1 MKSKKNESKV
11 KKPSI
16 AIYLKNYRW
25 QIFLYIF
32 ISLIATTIEVFMSIL
47 LANAIEQITLSEYN
61 KAITT
66 FLIVIALELT
76 NLICYYFINF
86 IYYKYSNKIMS
97 ELNLDLA
104 KQAFK
109 LNSKTFN
116 DHDTGTF
123 VQRIVEDPTRIVDNL
138 ASVVDQIMTLIGSL
152 VILIYITTLNIYVS
166 ICLLLL
172 LIVGMI
178 IEYFRIK
185 TRRKNRFIVRKEN
198 DKINS
203 LTTEIV
209 RSEKDI
215 KSLGLENK
223 LSDVSKENYE
233 RYRKARYKFDFTDLT
248 FWVSRAIWI
257 EIGTLA
263 TLVLG
268 IVLMQKWMLTIATF
282 MIIYSNRRDLTNT
295 VFGFARMANS
305 LIDIKVSHNRMFSL
319 FDEYEF
325 VTEKFGAKHLTDV
338 SGDIEFQDVC
348 FTFREYE
355 YRYEPVYKGK
365 KKKSKTVK
373 VETSQNK
380 IFDKLSFKIPANS
393 TVAFVGK
400 SGSGKSTIL
409 NLISKMYE
417 ADEGK
422 VLIGGEDI
430 KDFDKESLR
439 QTISLVNQF
448 PYIFDMTIKEN
459 LVLAKANAS
468 DDEIADALKKSS
480 LDEFV
485 YSLPKGI
492 ETKVGES
499 GIKLSGGQ
507 KQRLAIARAMLRKS
521 KITIFDESTSSLDNI
536 AQEHVKRSIDL
547 MKGQSTIIIV
557 AHRLSTIK
565 NVDHIFFLDEGKII
579 DEGTFDELFNT
590 NEKFKTMFLAE
601 NI

>member
-166 ICLLLL
+166 ICLLVLM
-172 LIVGMI
+172 IVGMI

-305 LIDIKVSHNRMFSL
+305 FIDIKVSHNRMFSL

-468 DDEIADALKKSS
+468 DDEISDALKKSS

>member
-305 LIDIKVSHNRMFSL
+305 FIDIKVSHNRMFSL

-468 DDEIADALKKSS
+468 DEEIADALKKSS

>member
-1 MKSKKNESKV
+1 MKNRKPKL

-32 ISLIATTIEVFMSIL
+32 TSLIATTIEVFMSIL

-233 RYRKARYKFDFTDLT
+233 RYRKARYKFDFIDLT

-305 LIDIKVSHNRMFSL
+305 FIDIKVSHNRMFSL

-325 VTEKFGAKHLTDV
+325 VTEKFGAKHLTYV

-348 FTFREYE
+348 FTFRDYE
-355 YRYEPVYKGK
+355 YKLQDSQDVKKGK
-365 KKKSKTVK
+365 VTVR
-373 VETSQNK
+373 VPVGESK

-485 YSLPKGI
+485 NSLPKGI